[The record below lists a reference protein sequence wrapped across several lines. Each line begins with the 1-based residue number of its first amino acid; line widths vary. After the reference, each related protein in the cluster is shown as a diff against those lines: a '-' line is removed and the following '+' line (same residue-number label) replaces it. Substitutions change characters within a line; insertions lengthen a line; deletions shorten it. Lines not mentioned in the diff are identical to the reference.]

1 MEKEFWYKKN
11 KRNGNI
17 YFLVTI
23 FEKVIIRGARTEF
36 MMGLGF
42 WMSSVYLNL

>member
-1 MEKEFWYKKN
+1 
-11 KRNGNI
+11 
-17 YFLVTI
+17 VTI

-42 WMSSVYLNL
+42 